1 MKDSKNILGC
11 LGLLFFLSLGYPPFA
26 FILLIIIIA
35 AFASSKLDEN
45 TTNYSCNL
53 RHSRPAKNNY
63 SSNAN
68 STVTYSNSNHATD
81 KIKVESSPNAY
92 TRATSSSGN
101 YQASNNKHSI
111 NFYSIGSNINL
122 FGYELTSPFIYVSN
136 SKYTDLPFLISTKDI
151 PNFVGTDTQ
160 ELGYWPNYSQL
171 NSIQK
176 GIYIKWLASG
186 KNDPNIDLGYVY
198 IYYYGLEYRALVEKQ
213 DIKIILFEVINLVS
227 KYNRLRYGFDFIAYL
242 ILKNDFNDEE
252 KAKLL
257 QFIENNSQHYLYNE
271 CTNAIIKKLSPNN
284 FEEKLKFSPYQF
296 MIGNESYGLSDRKT
310 ELLDFYF
317 KELLKNIPIA
327 QQYTVRQQKYS
338 YYIAMGYGYHNDN
351 QVSYECLV
359 PSQQIKQIWNKGRKA
374 LKNLKFTIKKFD
386 NSGNEL
392 TDIEKYVYLPEILR
406 KDFTS
411 LNETVQLENDS
422 VKTISELIKSLNLS
436 IPENI
441 TQRQSEF
448 IAETCEAFGYCIE
461 PDARHIQKA
470 YKKDSKV
477 IIFEKK
483 FKTIDVN
490 LQTYIVP
497 SVLLDLGFRIALED
511 EELLDVE
518 TKYILDFIFGKFPLN
533 QLERQRLQYRAK
545 LIKET
550 SDAGTTDLIKKLLE
564 KSTSDNLDMICKFLV
579 SVAAADGIIKSKE
592 FSLLKKCFSQLG
604 LAEEYL
610 NNLLSELSISDDPII
625 IQKAS
630 EPKKKGSKIQKQ
642 DIEIEPKE
650 EIKFVLNKEKVSN
663 ILIDTSQVQKTLNEI
678 FTDEIA
684 HTPEEEDSGETNT
697 KFEGDLEPA
706 YFNILKI
713 VVEKPQWSSRELM
726 TLVQNLGLMLN
737 STIDKINEWSDEEFG
752 DFLIEEEDNLY
763 LINQDILTI
772 MNKNKGE
779 LEWKK

>member
-1 MKDSKNILGC
+1 MKKSNPQGC
-11 LGLLFFLSLGYPPFA
+11 LTLFVILICILMAYPA
-26 FILLIIIIA
+26 LIIIVVVIGLIA
-35 AFASSKLDEN
+35 YAISSTDAKAKRISP
-45 TTNYSCNL
+45 NYNPSY
-53 RHSRPAKNNY
+53 SPKNSY
-63 SSNAN
+63 TSYQSSN
-68 STVTYSNSNHATD
+68 S
-81 KIKVESSPNAY
+81 KPKLI
-92 TRATSSSGN
+92 
-101 YQASNNKHSI
+101 
-111 NFYSIGSNINL
+111 FYSKGMTVNL
-122 FGYELTSPFIYVSN
+122 FGYELTSPLIYVSD
-136 SKYTDLPFLISTKDI
+136 SKSTYLAFLISTKDTL
-151 PNFVGTDTQ
+151 NFTGTDSR
-160 ELGYWPNYSQL
+160 ELGYWPNYSNL

-176 GIYIKWLASG
+176 GKFIKWLATG

-213 DIKIILFEVINLVS
+213 DIKIILFEIIDLVS
-227 KYNRLRYGFDFIAYL
+227 KYDRLRYGFDLIAYL

-252 KAKLL
+252 KAKIL

-284 FEEKLKFSPYQF
+284 FEEKLKFSSYQF
-296 MIGNESYGLSDRKT
+296 MTGNDSYALSDRKT
-310 ELLDFYF
+310 ELLNFYF
-317 KELLKNIPIA
+317 NEMVKNIPVLE
-327 QQYTVRQQKYS
+327 QYTTRQQRYS

-351 QVSYECLV
+351 QVSYECMI
-359 PSQQIKQIWNKGRKA
+359 PSSKVKQIWNKGRKS
-374 LKNLKFTIKKFD
+374 LKTLKYMIKKFD

-392 TDIEKYVYLPEILR
+392 TDIEKYIYLPENIR
-406 KDFTS
+406 KDITA
-411 LNETVQLENDS
+411 LNGIVQLEDGS
-422 VKTISELIKSLNLS
+422 IKTISELIKSFNLLVS
-436 IPENI
+436 ENI

-448 IAETCEAFGYCIE
+448 IAEACEAFGYCIE

-490 LQTYIVP
+490 LQTYTVP
-497 SVLLDLGFRIALED
+497 SILLDLGFKIALED
-511 EELLDVE
+511 EELLEVE
-518 TKYILDFIFGKFPLN
+518 TEYIMNFIFGKFPLN
-533 QLERQRLQYRAK
+533 QVERQRLQYRAK

-550 SDAGTTDLIKKLLE
+550 TETGTTDLIKKLLE

-625 IQKAS
+625 VQKAS
-630 EPKKKGSKIQKQ
+630 EPKKKGSKIPRP
-642 DIEIEPKE
+642 DIEPKE

-684 HTPEEEDSGETNT
+684 QYPQEENVGEIDAEIEC
-697 KFEGDLEPA
+697 KLEPT

-713 VVEKPQWSSRELM
+713 LVEKQQWSNRELM
-726 TLVQNLGLMLN
+726 TLVQNVGLMLN
-737 STIDKINEWSDEEFG
+737 STIDKINEWSDEEYG
-752 DFLIEEEDNLY
+752 DFLIEEDDNVY
-763 LINQDILTI
+763 LINQEILAI
-772 MNKNKGE
+772 MNKGE
-779 LEWKK
+779 LEWTK